1 MKDIGAIQA
10 LIGLIAT
17 AITGGLFTFIINM
30 FVVRQKNG
38 TVKATAAEELW
49 DLMANQLER
58 NRLEILESKA
68 EMATLRVE
76 LDKTKAD
83 AASQLLSAKIKEAEL
98 IKEINLLREQIAE
111 LQNKIAGAGI

>member
-1 MKDIGAIQA
+1 MKDIGTFEA

-49 DLMANQLER
+49 ELMANQLER
-58 NRLEILESKA
+58 NRLEIIESKA
-68 EMATLRVE
+68 EMANLRTE
-76 LDKTKAD
+76 LEKTRAD

-98 IKEINLLREQIAE
+98 IKEINHLREQIAE
-111 LQNKIAGAGI
+111 LRAKISNA